1 MTDEFPL
8 DAGTMRFLEQR
19 LEAMRRIESEL
30 NGALALLIEQNGL
43 QGRWQL
49 DLPGRR
55 LVPVE
60 TPMMKAA

>member
-1 MTDEFPL
+1 MTDELPL
-8 DAGTMRFLEQR
+8 DPATLRFIEAR
-19 LEAMRRIESEL
+19 LNQMEALKSEL
-30 NGALALLIEQNGL
+30 NGALALLIEQNEL

-55 LVPVE
+55 LIPVE